1 MTKETPNLADANIK
15 RRLDNLRNRVR
26 NGDNDFF
33 HLLSPAADLDN
44 IDKSDDRIMSL
55 PPPLPPLFLQWLR
68 RPSALTHCQIKGLAG
83 RDCTSSEQ
91 EQVVKRKFANGI
103 AKNFHEVEKYFEESR
118 LKTFQ
123 VGGNRF

>member
-44 IDKSDDRIMSL
+44 I
-55 PPPLPPLFLQWLR
+55 PPLPPLFLQWLR

-83 RDCTSSEQ
+83 SDCASSEQ

>member
-26 NGDNDFF
+26 NGDSDCF
-33 HLLSPAADLDN
+33 HLLSPAAELEN
-44 IDKSDDRIMSL
+44 IDKIDDRILSL
-55 PPPLPPLFLQWLR
+55 PPPLPLLFLQWLR

-83 RDCTSSEQ
+83 RDCARSEQ

-103 AKNFHEVEKYFEESR
+103 AKNFLGVEKYFEESW

-123 VGGNRF
+123 IGDKRF